1 MSKQQAKA
9 KKIVEGAVGSFS
21 EAINKINKANEI
33 LTVEVQADENKMLD
47 ITKKI
52 TDLYKQM
59 DAVQADKIDKNATI
73 IQNKELIARLDKF
86 VG

>member
-1 MSKQQAKA
+1 MSKQLKA
-9 KKIVEGAVGSFS
+9 KKIVESAVGSFAN
-21 EAINKINKANEI
+21 AINQINKANDI
-33 LTVEVQADENKMLD
+33 LTAEVQADENKMLD
-47 ITKKI
+47 ITQKI